1 MARKLAK
8 NLRVSKE
15 GIGQA
20 IADVIAKICEFFR
33 DLFKKLMGKSNY
45 SSGSSNDANKA
56 LNEASKESDE
66 GDKTPMVFSKS
77 ELIKMVNRICTIY
90 KVRTKLDNKA
100 ENLANE
106 IKGLQSKLEEI
117 PIFASEIANYSI
129 ESNQKCSETIKHF
142 LNEINNTLKAVKECS
157 NQSNEVEKLENDLNQ
172 ANDGLNRFQEEIN
185 SIKEERDKFIH
196 LIDEAQEELIQAI
209 NDNEKDNFSTE
220 SFTIGD
226 MRKLR
231 ILTVKARSESKKL
244 DSEINKLLTS
254 AESIDSEI
262 KNAVKTINSRK
273 EAAMSEQ
280 NNESSS
286 PEQNPDA
293 LGNVQDLLNKTQQLV
308 GVTVKN
314 VSSATANSINAAAD
328 MEKTVNETAI
338 SSSKKITS
346 NMKVW
351 KNKNVGDDVTSI
363 YEQLHT
369 KCQKKCEQQGDKW
382 VKVRE

>member
-1 MARKLAK
+1 
-8 NLRVSKE
+8 
-15 GIGQA
+15 
-20 IADVIAKICEFFR
+20 
-33 DLFKKLMGKSNY
+33 
-45 SSGSSNDANKA
+45 
-56 LNEASKESDE
+56 
-66 GDKTPMVFSKS
+66 
-77 ELIKMVNRICTIY
+77 
-90 KVRTKLDNKA
+90 
-100 ENLANE
+100 
-106 IKGLQSKLEEI
+106 
-117 PIFASEIANYSI
+117 
-129 ESNQKCSETIKHF
+129 
-142 LNEINNTLKAVKECS
+142 
-157 NQSNEVEKLENDLNQ
+157 
-172 ANDGLNRFQEEIN
+172 
-185 SIKEERDKFIH
+185 
-196 LIDEAQEELIQAI
+196 
-209 NDNEKDNFSTE
+209 
-220 SFTIGD
+220 

-231 ILTVKARSESKKL
+231 TLTVKATSESNKL

-338 SSSKKITS
+338 SSSRKITS
-346 NMKVW
+346 NMRVW

-369 KCQKKCEQQGDKW
+369 TCQKKCEQQGDKW
-382 VKVRE
+382 VKVRK